1 MFDRLNP
8 VFRRHDYTSV
18 FDVMINVEYLTDD
31 VYFQNNLFESQI
43 LSVFRQNRGAR
54 CWLWIS

>member
-18 FDVMINVEYLTDD
+18 FDVMINVEYLTDY
-31 VYFQNNLFESQI
+31 VYFQNKPFE
-43 LSVFRQNRGAR
+43 
-54 CWLWIS
+54 